1 MLMTLVCGSHKSN
14 VGKKEKKELLNC
26 MCNLLLKHNAN
37 ILFLK
42 HITMDD
48 EKWILYMRSAGKQ
61 HEPLNL
67 QPIIEANGIES
78 LLLRELI

>member
-1 MLMTLVCGSHKSN
+1 
-14 VGKKEKKELLNC
+14 

-37 ILFLK
+37 IPFLK

-48 EKWILYMRSAGKQ
+48 EKWILYMRSAGKR
-61 HEPLNL
+61 HELLNL

-78 LLLRELI
+78 LLLREIDLNKNFSQSDTENSS